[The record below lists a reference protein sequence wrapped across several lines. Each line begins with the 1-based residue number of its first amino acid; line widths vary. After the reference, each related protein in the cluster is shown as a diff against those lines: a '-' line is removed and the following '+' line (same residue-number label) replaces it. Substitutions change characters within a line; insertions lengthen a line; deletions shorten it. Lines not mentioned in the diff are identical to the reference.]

1 MRIAPRSALV
11 RLGVPLATAGAAAAM
26 LLGSTPASASAIR
39 PAAGATG
46 SNGDV
51 YMTISGNSARWNV
64 SARPKSNGNIW
75 VGHVQ
80 IIGPNGFSFN
90 GPDSSTYPRVDN
102 VIGHG
107 AGKVCA
113 IGWQKTG
120 QGTYIKVGE
129 PCETVS

>member
-1 MRIAPRSALV
+1 MKIAARSAMV
-11 RLGVPLATAGAAAAM
+11 GLGVPLATAGAAAVM
-26 LLGSTPASASAIR
+26 MMGSTPASAAVR
-39 PAAGATG
+39 PQAVG

-51 YMTISGNSARWNV
+51 KMTISGGPSSWNV
-64 SARPKSNGNIW
+64 SAGPKSNGNIF
-75 VGHVQ
+75 VGHIQ
-80 IIGPNGFSFN
+80 IIGPNGFRFN
-90 GPDSSTYPRVDN
+90 GADSSDPKVSN

-120 QGTYIKVGE
+120 QGTYINVGE

>member
-1 MRIAPRSALV
+1 MKLTTRTSLT
-11 RLGVPLATAGAAAAM
+11 RLGVPLVTAGAAAMM
-26 LLGSTPASASAIR
+26 LLGGGAASAAAAAVHPLSAV
-39 PAAGATG
+39 G

-51 YMTISGNSARWNV
+51 KMTISGGPSSWNV
-64 SARPKSNGNIW
+64 SAGPKSNGNIFI
-75 VGHVQ
+75 GHIQ

-90 GPDSSTYPRVDN
+90 GPDSSDPKVSN

-120 QGTYIKVGE
+120 QGTYINVGE